1 MHSFSISSLSLPG
14 RVAARSSVSRRVKQA
29 PRAKRVAPATCHGG
43 GNFNDGSGF
52 GGGSGGGSNGG
63 SGGSGGDDCD
73 DDCPIDWR
81 WNPRVN
87 ALALTVASATLSHA
101 PNALAGKKGGKPDP
115 KDLID
120 KVDFSELTKLFGTE
134 FGISGVVGLGVG
146 ILGKTVAKFS
156 VMILASVYAFLRWLE
171 LNDIID
177 VKWKNLER
185 LVGKT
190 SKIVLDVNKDGKID
204 EKDPTPRRPRRS
216 DSCRP
221 RAVRGGSRRGDHA
234 RPPHRLTVD
243 AKF

>member
-1 MHSFSISSLSLPG
+1 M
-14 RVAARSSVSRRVKQA
+14 
-29 PRAKRVAPATCHGG
+29 
-43 GNFNDGSGF
+43 
-52 GGGSGGGSNGG
+52 
-63 SGGSGGDDCD
+63 
-73 DDCPIDWR
+73 
-81 WNPRVN
+81 N

-101 PNALAGKKGGKPDP
+101 PNALAGKKGAKSDP

-120 KVDFSELTKLFGTE
+120 KLDFSELTKLFGTE

-204 EKDPTPRRPRRS
+204 EKDLYAAKAK
-216 DSCRP
+216 
-221 RAVRGGSRRGDHA
+221 AVGFLSSAVPSAAGLGAGIMLGLRIG
-234 RPPHRLTVD
+234 
-243 AKF
+243 

>member
-1 MHSFSISSLSLPG
+1 M
-14 RVAARSSVSRRVKQA
+14 
-29 PRAKRVAPATCHGG
+29 
-43 GNFNDGSGF
+43 
-52 GGGSGGGSNGG
+52 
-63 SGGSGGDDCD
+63 
-73 DDCPIDWR
+73 
-81 WNPRVN
+81 N

-101 PNALAGKKGGKPDP
+101 PNALAGKKGKPDP

-190 SKIVLDVNKDGKID
+190 SKIVLDVNNDGKID
-204 EKDPTPRRPRRS
+204 EKDLYAAKAK
-216 DSCRP
+216 
-221 RAVRGGSRRGDHA
+221 AVGFLSS
-234 RPPHRLTVD
+234 TVPS
-243 AKF
+243 AAGLGAGIMMGLRIG